1 MNQLPLFLNLAGR
14 KVILVGQG
22 DAADAKRRL
31 IERAGGICVGTED
44 VDARIAF
51 IAMDSGAELLTT
63 NLRSRG
69 VLVNVAD
76 RPELCDFTTPSI
88 VDRDPVL
95 IAVSTGG
102 ASAGLAKAVRQ
113 RIEALFPQSLGS
125 LATGLL
131 QSRQA
136 IRARWPDSNARR
148 RAIDAALAGP
158 LNPVDDNASYNVE
171 AWLKD
176 DDISVAS
183 GLIQI
188 DLSSIDPDDL
198 TLRQARLLGEADH
211 IYHDANIPAA
221 LLNRARADAVRH
233 AGRPPIALPDG
244 LVIWL
249 RLPNL

>member
-14 KVILVGQG
+14 KVILAGQG

-31 IERAGGICVGTED
+31 IERAGGICVGID
-44 VDARIAF
+44 DIDARIAF
-51 IAMDSGAELLTT
+51 IAIDSKAEELAE
-63 NLRSRG
+63 NLRARG

-76 RPELCDFTTPSI
+76 QPDLCDFTTPSI
-88 VDRDPVL
+88 VDRDPVM

-113 RIEALFPQSLGS
+113 RIETLFPQSLGS
-125 LATGLL
+125 LATRLS
-131 QSRQA
+131 QSQQA
-136 IRARWPDSNARR
+136 VRARWPDANARR
-148 RAIDAALAGP
+148 RAIDAALSGP
-158 LNPVDDNASYNVE
+158 LNPVDDNAAENVE
-171 AWLKD
+171 AWLRNV
-176 DDISVAS
+176 DITVAS

-188 DLSSIDPDDL
+188 DLTSIDPDDL

-211 IYHDANIPAA
+211 IYHDAGIAA
-221 LLNRARADAVRH
+221 DILNRARADAVRH
-233 AGRPPIALPDG
+233 AGGPPKALPSG